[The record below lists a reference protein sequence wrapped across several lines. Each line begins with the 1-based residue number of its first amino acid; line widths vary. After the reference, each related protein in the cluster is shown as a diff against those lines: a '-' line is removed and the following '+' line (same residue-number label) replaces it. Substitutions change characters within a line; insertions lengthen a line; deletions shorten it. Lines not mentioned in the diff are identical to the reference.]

1 MKILLT
7 IRRFEMSHEVET
19 MAYAGEVPWH
29 GLGVK
34 VPGDLSPVQM
44 LKKAGLDWTVEA
56 VPSFVE
62 FKGERIS
69 TGQKSLVRSTDGKV
83 LSNVGEGWF
92 PVQNEE
98 AFEFFNDFC
107 AAGDMSMDTAGSLKG
122 GKMVWGLGKI
132 KQSFELKGGDVVES
146 YLLFSNPHEFGR
158 CIDIRTT
165 NIRVV
170 CNNTLTFAL
179 QSDSNTIVRRSHRT
193 EFDAN
198 EVKLALGIAA
208 EKLESYK
215 LAAEFLSSKRYTNEN
230 LIEYFGK
237 VFPVL
242 TTKKESRKE
251 LSKSAIRAL
260 EVVETQPGAEM
271 NPGTWWQAFNAVTY
285 LTNHEIGRSADN
297 RLTSTWYGTNKN
309 LNIKALES
317 AIKFAEVA

>member
-1 MKILLT
+1 MA
-7 IRRFEMSHEVET
+7 HELEIVNGEAS
-19 MAYAGEVPWH
+19 MAYVGTSGGGSPPWH
-29 GLGVK
+29 GLGVE
-34 VPGDLSPVQM
+34 VPPDLSPVQM
-44 LKKAGLDWTVEA
+44 LKKAKLNWTVEA

-62 FKGERIS
+62 FNDTKIP
-69 TGQKSLVRSTDGKV
+69 TGQKSLVRSSDGKV

-92 PVQNEE
+92 PVQNEQ

-122 GKMVWGLGKI
+122 GKMVWALAKI
-132 KQSFELKGGDVVES
+132 KKSFELKGGDVVES

-179 QSDSNTIVRRSHRT
+179 GSNNNTVVRRNHRT
-193 EFDAN
+193 EFNPD
-198 EVKLALGIAA
+198 EVKLALGVAA

-215 LAAEFLSSKRYTNEN
+215 QAAQFLSSKRYTGES
-230 LIEYFGK
+230 LKEYFSG

-242 TTKKESRKE
+242 TTKKESRKDI
-251 LSKSAIRAL
+251 SKSAVRAL
-260 EVVETQPGAEM
+260 EVVHTQPGAEI

-285 LTNHEIGRSADN
+285 LTNHEIGRSTDN
-297 RLTSTWYGTNKN
+297 RLTSTWYGANKN

-317 AIKFAEVA
+317 AIEFAEVA

>member
-1 MKILLT
+1 MQPSKYTTTAPTKLEKLS
-7 IRRFEMSHEVET
+7 R
-19 MAYAGEVPWH
+19 P
-29 GLGVK
+29 
-34 VPGDLSPVQM
+34 PDLSPVQM
-44 LKKAGLDWTVEA
+44 LKKAKLNWTVEA

-62 FKGERIS
+62 FNDTKIP
-69 TGQKSLVRSTDGKV
+69 TGQKSLVRSSDGKV

-92 PVQNEE
+92 PVQNEQ

-122 GKMVWGLGKI
+122 GKMVWALAKI
-132 KQSFELKGGDVVES
+132 KKSFELKGGDVVES

-179 QSDSNTIVRRSHRT
+179 GSNNNTVVRRNHRT
-193 EFDAN
+193 EFNPD
-198 EVKLALGIAA
+198 EVKLALGVAA

-215 LAAEFLSSKRYTNEN
+215 QAAQFLSSKRYTGES
-230 LIEYFGK
+230 LKEYFSG

-242 TTKKESRKE
+242 TTKKESRKDI
-251 LSKSAIRAL
+251 SKSAVRAL
-260 EVVETQPGAEM
+260 EVVHTQPGAEI

-285 LTNHEIGRSADN
+285 LTNHEIGRSTDN
-297 RLTSTWYGTNKN
+297 RLTSTWYGANKN

-317 AIKFAEVA
+317 AIEFAEVA